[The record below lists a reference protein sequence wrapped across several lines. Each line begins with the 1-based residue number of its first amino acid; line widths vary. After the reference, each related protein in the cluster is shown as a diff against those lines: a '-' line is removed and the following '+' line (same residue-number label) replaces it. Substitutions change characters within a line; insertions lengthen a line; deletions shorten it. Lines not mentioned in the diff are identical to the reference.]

1 GLGGGEQLAA
11 VPHER
16 LDEVFGRWG
25 EALYRKARGEDS
37 YEFFVDAEP
46 KSISHSHTFGLD
58 TADRVTLDAML
69 SRLCQKA
76 AKRLR
81 EAGLDAG
88 TVTVTIRYAG
98 FETTTRA
105 KTLREPTHLDPVLLE
120 T

>member
-1 GLGGGEQLAA
+1 
-11 VPHER
+11 
-16 LDEVFGRWG
+16 
-25 EALYRKARGEDS
+25 
-37 YEFFVDAEP
+37 
-46 KSISHSHTFGLD
+46 
-58 TADRVTLDAML
+58 L

-81 EAGLDAG
+81 ESGLDAG

-120 T
+120 TVRWLFEQHWNRRRAVRLVGVELGTLSHGASQMSLLDGERRAKLEKLARA